1 MRLTLVALI
10 GILCLAYVYA
20 LDDIDT
26 SPNGEQPIGLL
37 DVAGPAE
44 THDNTG
50 AREARG
56 GYGGWGGGYGSG
68 WRGGYGSGWRGGYGG
83 GWGGRPGWG
92 GGYGGGRW
100 GGGRWGGGYGWG
112 K

>member
-26 SPNGEQPIGLL
+26 SADGEQPIGLL

-56 GYGGWGGGYGSG
+56 YGGGWG
-68 WRGGYGSGWRGGYGG
+68 GGYGG
-83 GWGGRPGWG
+83 GWGG
-92 GGYGGGRW
+92 GYGGRW
-100 GGGRWGGGYGWG
+100 GGGWGGGHRGGWGRGGGWGHGGGWGRGGGWGWG